1 MSHDDNGTA
10 PGAVIETRELWSIQ
24 FRESD
29 DHPWKQIGTERSD
42 WAAVL
47 RTWDFYEQKHP
58 DVEHE
63 IIKTDVVVSK
73 EDPERLRAMLKKEPA
88 EDDTVVQSA

>member
-1 MSHDDNGTA
+1 MSHDDEETA
-10 PGAVIETRELWSIQ
+10 PGTVIETRELWSVR
-24 FRESD
+24 FRED
-29 DHPWKQIGTERSD
+29 GTYPWKELGTERAD

-47 RTWDFYEQKHP
+47 RTWDFHVKNHP

-63 IIKTDVVVSK
+63 IIKTDVARVI
-73 EDPERLRAMLKKEPA
+73 EDPERLRAMLPKDPA